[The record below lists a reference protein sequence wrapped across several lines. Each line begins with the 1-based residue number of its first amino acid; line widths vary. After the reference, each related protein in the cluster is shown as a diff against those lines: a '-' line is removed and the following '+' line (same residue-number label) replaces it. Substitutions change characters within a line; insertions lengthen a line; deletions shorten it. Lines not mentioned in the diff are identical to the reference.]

1 MTLPEIYLKEI
12 KIENFM
18 SFKKGV
24 ISFIKENSEIAH
36 FTIITGPNGAG
47 KSSVFQ
53 SLKYV
58 LGSNSKDGRYKKWDD
73 FIRYGSDVMRVS
85 AVFVSSTGKMINIER
100 INRKNHGS
108 IFKLNGKPVQAE
120 KVRNFAR
127 KFKLKPDNPFLF
139 IRQGDVNG
147 IKDLSNEQI
156 FHLIESGV
164 GIQEIRTEI
173 EKNNEKLSEIK
184 DKITQLY
191 NQKDVYQKNEKILKE
206 KLLILNE
213 KRALEKKLIKANAER
228 TWAKKENLIKRIT
241 SIKEKIKEKEKNVNH
256 KDKLIEE
263 IDARILDLQNKIK
276 TIDNDINECNRK
288 LATNKSQI
296 SELNKK
302 KNNWSD
308 EKKRLFDLNK
318 EIKKKKETIKGN
330 IEYLETQKNQLIAK
344 NKHALFEIKTLE
356 QINEQLQKQMDDI
369 RSEYSKNKE
378 WIDLYESIQK
388 RIKNTEIEV
397 ESLQSDIH
405 GIIMKIKDYT
415 EQENYIKDYLRE
427 NKWYFSNDIK
437 ITPREYYEKQFK
449 DISLRISSLSN
460 ELDASRMKE
469 TELRKKLFS
478 SKKGNG
484 KGRIPKE
491 TMLLAQDI
499 KSSGMDER
507 IKGPI
512 FEFLKFD
519 QEHARAIDAVF
530 KKNNL
535 LGFVAF
541 NKNDF
546 TYLNS

>member
-449 DISLRISSLSN
+449 D
-460 ELDASRMKE
+460 
-469 TELRKKLFS
+469 
-478 SKKGNG
+478 
-484 KGRIPKE
+484 
-491 TMLLAQDI
+491 
-499 KSSGMDER
+499 
-507 IKGPI
+507 
-512 FEFLKFD
+512 
-519 QEHARAIDAVF
+519 
-530 KKNNL
+530 
-535 LGFVAF
+535 
-541 NKNDF
+541 
-546 TYLNS
+546 